1 MNFSKTI
8 RFLGVNAAG
17 LQSKILSFKKVLS
30 ELKPSVFFLE
40 ETKMKFEGKIRIENY
55 MIFEKVRQNRSG
67 GGIALGCIKDVNP
80 IWVREGE
87 GDLETLSV
95 EISIKN
101 MKIRCCVAY
110 GYQENEKI

>member
-1 MNFSKTI
+1 
-8 RFLGVNAAG
+8 
-17 LQSKILSFKKVLS
+17 
-30 ELKPSVFFLE
+30 
-40 ETKMKFEGKIRIENY
+40 MKFEGKIRIENY

-110 GYQENEKI
+110 GYQENEKIEKKNSFRKYLDDKCSENRVRINHTNGWKSMG